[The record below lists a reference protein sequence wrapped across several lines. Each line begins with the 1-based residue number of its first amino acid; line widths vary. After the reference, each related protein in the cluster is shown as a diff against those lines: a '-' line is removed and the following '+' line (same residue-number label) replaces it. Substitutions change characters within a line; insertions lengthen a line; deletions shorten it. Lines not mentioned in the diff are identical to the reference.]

1 MKRKI
6 ILLMGL
12 VVFCMALWGC
22 GQKAAGVKQVQTSS
36 QKVLMIS
43 ADAPGEVQVHVERME
58 KDKQTD
64 TYRAVQTFQPGSLQ
78 GENLFAVV
86 LEEKGIYQVTLSC
99 DGCTTL
105 TRAVHVTG
113 DQMYMLELV
122 LSPESD

>member
-1 MKRKI
+1 MIRKI

-12 VVFCMALWGC
+12 VAFCMALWGC

-36 QKVLMIS
+36 QKLLMIS

-64 TYRAVQTFQPGSLQ
+64 TYRAVQTFQPGAVQ

-86 LEEKGIYQVTLSC
+86 LEE
-99 DGCTTL
+99 
-105 TRAVHVTG
+105 
-113 DQMYMLELV
+113 
-122 LSPESD
+122 